1 MELKNKPNESTLMDS
16 FHLRLNRKR
25 REVRRVYIL
34 TKSLVHHGLLLLF
47 IALFIHQR
55 TEGVPV
61 TDTEDTALL
70 YRHKLETG
78 D

>member
-1 MELKNKPNESTLMDS
+1 MELKNKPNESTSVES
-16 FHLRLNRKR
+16 FHLGLNRKR
-25 REVRRVYIL
+25 RGVRQVCIL